1 MKRHALIFWIAIV
14 LAAIGL
20 ISNIIFG
27 DFAGLAQLLIPFA
40 VFGIVFLLYKFPPRR
55 YAKRPKVKPSARTM
69 EKVNAAKRSRSAGK
83 QRKQY
88 PFRVIEGS
96 KGKNDDQQ
104 PKYH

>member
-14 LAAIGL
+14 LAAVGI
-20 ISNIIFG
+20 IYDVIFG
-27 DFAGLAQLLIPFA
+27 NFRDMASLLIPVI
-40 VFGIVFLLYKFPPRR
+40 VFGAVFLLYKFPPRR
-55 YAKRPKVKPSARTM
+55 YRKKPKVKPSARTM
-69 EKVNAAKRSRSAGK
+69 EKVAAAKRNHSAGK
-83 QRKQY
+83 RKHY